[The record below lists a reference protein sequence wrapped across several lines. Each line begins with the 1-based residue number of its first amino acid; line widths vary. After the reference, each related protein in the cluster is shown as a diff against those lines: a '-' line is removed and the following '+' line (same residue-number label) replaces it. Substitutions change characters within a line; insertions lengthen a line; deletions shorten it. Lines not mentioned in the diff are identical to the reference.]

1 LAEEWTISAEKI
13 RRIQLHELHQR
24 TAKLTVFAGFEMPLW
39 YKGLTYE
46 HLAVRNDAGIFDI
59 SHMGRITIEGADV
72 EHFLNYVITND
83 VSKLSPFNAQYSVMC
98 NENGGIIDDFIIYR
112 LDEKKFMMV
121 SNASNREKDYNWLL
135 RNAKNFNVKLEEVSD
150 SVTMFA
156 VQGPNAERT
165 LQKISTEDLSKIE
178 RFKCAS
184 SRLAGVDVFLSRTG
198 YTGEDGFEAFIWNAS
213 LAKPDNAVKL
223 WNAILEAGKAFEIE
237 PCGLGARDTL
247 RLEAGMCL
255 YGNDIDE
262 NTTPLEASLSFVVKL
277 QKDNFIGKEALLK
290 QKNEGI
296 KRKRVGIVMVDQGI
310 PRSDYE
316 TYSVQGESIGH
327 ITSGTFSPLLKY
339 GIGMAYIQSSQAQ
352 EGNIINVKIRSKL
365 VKGKIASFP
374 LYDPEEY
381 GYKRKI
387 TT

>member
-1 LAEEWTISAEKI
+1 
-13 RRIQLHELHQR
+13 
-24 TAKLTVFAGFEMPLW
+24 
-39 YKGLTYE
+39 
-46 HLAVRNDAGIFDI
+46 
-59 SHMGRITIEGADV
+59 MGRITIEGTDA

-83 VSKLSPFNAQYSVMC
+83 ASKLSPSSAQYSVMC

-135 RNAKNFNVKLEEVSD
+135 RNAKNFRVKLEEVSD
-150 SVTMFA
+150 SVAMFA

-165 LQKISTEDLSKIE
+165 LQKISTDDLSRIE
-178 RFKCAS
+178 RFKCAFS
-184 SRLAGVDVFLSRTG
+184 KLADVDVFLSRTG
-198 YTGEDGFEAFIWNAS
+198 YTGEDGFEVFIWNAS

-223 WNAILEAGKAFEIE
+223 WNAILEACKAFEIE

-262 NTTPLEASLSFVVKL
+262 NTTPLEAALGFVVKL

-296 KRKRVGIVMVDQGI
+296 KRKRVGTVMIEQGI
-310 PRSDYE
+310 PRRDYE
-316 TYSVQGESIGH
+316 IYSIQRERIGR

-339 GIGMAYIQSSQAQ
+339 GIGMAYIQSPQAQ
-352 EGNIINVKIRSKL
+352 EGSVISVKIRNKL
-365 VKGKIASFP
+365 VKGKITSFP
-374 LYDPEEY
+374 LYDPEKY

-387 TT
+387 AT